1 MIEVPSLP
9 GALARHR
16 VAYRF
21 TSSKPRCA
29 CGEHDELAQTYRE
42 HLDDVMRAAAAA
54 EVRDDAPAGVWVAV
68 TESGTRYL
76 LDLDAETVQRVPP
89 PGGHLRGDGEPLRLV
104 EWDEITVGLPM
115 RVTVQHGRDE
125 ETTLRETTPVVS
137 LARAPQPDP
146 VRAA

>member
-1 MIEVPSLP
+1 MIELPSLP

-21 TSSKPRCA
+21 ASSKPRCA
-29 CGEHDELAQTYRE
+29 CGEHDERAQTYRK
-42 HLDDVMRAAAAA
+42 HLDDVMREAAAA
-54 EVRDDAPAGVWVAV
+54 EARNEAHAGLWVAV

-76 LDLDAETVQRVPP
+76 LDLDSETVQRVPP
-89 PGGHLRGDGEPLRLV
+89 LGGRLRGDGEPVRLV

-115 RVTVQHGRDE
+115 RVTVQHDGDE

-137 LARAPQPDP
+137 LKRVPRTDP